1 MLEKILE
8 HQEKRKQKKQE
19 RTPKM
24 LEIYLIIFGIV
35 IIFVLGSSILSD
47 GKPIINSNK
56 KSKTNVTSE
65 IVNEY
70 FAGIKDNYAL
80 DVKIKKNDNEYTYS
94 YESDGTIK
102 MYQISAYDILYLK
115 YKDDYYTYNK
125 DKTNIVKYN
134 DNVSLEKYVD
144 DKLYNFEF
152 IKAIFNKCEY
162 KHRNQNI
169 TECIIKFNDLITIY
183 NNLYNKSYSSYDDTT
198 SVTMLVY
205 NSGKSITNFKMDYRL
220 LNNFISNDT
229 YSKYTYNIF
238 ITSVNKVEYSDA
250 NTYFPELF
258 KK

>member
-1 MLEKILE
+1 MLEKLLE
-8 HQEKRKQKKQE
+8 HQEKRKQKKKE
-19 RTPKM
+19 RTPKV

-35 IIFVLGSSILSD
+35 IIFVLGSSILND
-47 GKPIINSNK
+47 GKPIISSNK
-56 KSKTNVTSE
+56 KIKTNVTSE

-70 FAGIKDNYAL
+70 FNGIKDNYAL
-80 DVKIKKNDNEYTYS
+80 DIKINKNDNEYEYS
-94 YESDGTIK
+94 YESDGTINIYEINK
-102 MYQISAYDILYLK
+102 YDIMYLK

-125 DKTNIVKYN
+125 DKTSIVKYN
-134 DNVSLEKYVD
+134 SSVSLEKYVD

-169 TECIIKFNDLITIY
+169 TECIIKFNDLINIY

-198 SVTMLVY
+198 AVTMLVY

-220 LNNFISNDT
+220 LNNYISNDT
-229 YSKYTYNIF
+229 YSSYIYNIF
-238 ITSVNKVEYSDA
+238 ITSVNKVNYNDA
-250 NTYFPELF
+250 YNYFQDLF